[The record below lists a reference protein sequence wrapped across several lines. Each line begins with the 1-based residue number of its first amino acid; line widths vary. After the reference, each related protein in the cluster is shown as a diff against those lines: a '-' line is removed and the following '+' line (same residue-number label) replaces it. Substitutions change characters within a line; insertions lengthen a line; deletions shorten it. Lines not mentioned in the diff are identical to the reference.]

1 MHDPEE
7 VPLSDLTAPAG
18 DVRAPAIPLYDIVP
32 YAIFFA
38 LIAVLLFYFVG
49 AEEGATSIVKGM
61 TLHEW
66 VHDGRHLLGFPCH

>member
-1 MHDPEE
+1 M
-7 VPLSDLTAPAG
+7 SDLTAPAG
-18 DVRAPAIPLYDIVP
+18 EVSSPAIPLYDIAP

-49 AEEGATSIVKGM
+49 AEEGATSIFPGM

>member
-1 MHDPEE
+1 M
-7 VPLSDLTAPAG
+7 SDLTAPAG
-18 DVRAPAIPLYDIVP
+18 EVRSPAIPLDDVVP

-49 AEEGATSIVKGM
+49 AEEGATSIFGGM
-61 TLHEW
+61 TVHEW

>member
-1 MHDPEE
+1 MTD
-7 VPLSDLTAPAG
+7 VTAPPTTQ
-18 DVRAPAIPLYDIVP
+18 APTIPIDDIAP

-49 AEEGATSIVKGM
+49 AEEGATSIFPGM

>member
-1 MHDPEE
+1 MPDI
-7 VPLSDLTAPAG
+7 TAPG
-18 DVRAPAIPLYDIVP
+18 ELRSPAIPLYDIVP

-38 LIAVLLFYFVG
+38 LIALLAIYFVG
-49 AEEGATSIVKGM
+49 AEEGATSIFPGM